1 MTIILA
7 EYRHPDDYEAVTA
20 LWTRSGLT
28 LYPVD
33 APAVMARTV
42 ARNPGLFLLL
52 RDGDALVGAVLG
64 TDDGR
69 QLWVHH
75 LAVDPA
81 YRGQGLATRL
91 MRELADR
98 ARERGIPV
106 MMLLVARDNT
116 TAIRLYEKLAWLAV
130 PEILFMVRPLTDNEA

>member
-1 MTIILA
+1 MAIILT
-7 EYRHPDDYEAVTA
+7 EYQHPDDYDAVTA

-52 RDGDALVGAVLG
+52 RDGEALVGAVLG

-81 YRGQGLATRL
+81 YRGQGLATWL
-91 MRELADR
+91 LRELRDR
-98 ARERGIPV
+98 ARARGIPV
-106 MMLLVARDNT
+106 MMLLVSRDNT
-116 TAIRLYEKLAWLAV
+116 AAIRLYEKLAWRAV
-130 PEILFMVRPLTDNEA
+130 PEILFMVRPTTEYEV